1 MTQTCLIC
9 VSTAFISASELLT
22 VQLTQRTLCLS
33 KSQLSCKCVSKP
45 FNLFY
50 CYLMPN
56 QFSLALQ
63 VFVEN
68 LYIKFFSCN
77 GSFSS
82 SPATI
87 ARALQFYVGLMEQF
101 SISHSQIYTREVFS
115 PIAVCVCVYVC
126 HTLSEMHTL
135 LYALSMCSRSNMCV
149 HGHVNKHHSLY
160 CVPRH
165 LGPCGSQPPQA
176 RLP

>member
-1 MTQTCLIC
+1 
-9 VSTAFISASELLT
+9 
-22 VQLTQRTLCLS
+22 
-33 KSQLSCKCVSKP
+33 
-45 FNLFY
+45 
-50 CYLMPN
+50 MPN

-115 PIAVCVCVYVC
+115 PIAVCVCVCVRMPHAIRNAHIIVC
-126 HTLSEMHTL
+126 TEHVLSIKRVYTAM
-135 LYALSMCSRSNMCV
+135 
-149 HGHVNKHHSLY
+149 
-160 CVPRH
+160 
-165 LGPCGSQPPQA
+165 
-176 RLP
+176 